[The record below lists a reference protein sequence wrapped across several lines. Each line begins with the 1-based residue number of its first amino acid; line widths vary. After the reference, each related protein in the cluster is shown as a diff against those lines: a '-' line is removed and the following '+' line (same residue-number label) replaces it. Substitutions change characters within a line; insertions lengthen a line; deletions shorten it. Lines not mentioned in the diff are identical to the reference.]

1 MNDAEFS
8 ALDHEGFMRQALHE
22 AELAG
27 LAGERPIGAVIV
39 HRCQVVGRGR
49 ASHLGRRSKIA
60 HAETNAL
67 YAIEQYA
74 YDHNHDGLVVYTTVE
89 PCVMCLGTIVMS
101 DIDHIVY
108 ALPDRWINPAQMLT
122 MPYMARHVKHY
133 LGGVLEAESVA
144 LFEQYC
150 PDELSLMRGEP
161 YEPVLK

>member
-1 MNDAEFS
+1 MNDAEFA
-8 ALDHEGFMRQALHE
+8 ALHHERFMRQALSE

-27 LAGERPIGAVIV
+27 QSGERPIGAVIV
-39 HRCQVVGRGR
+39 HRGEVVGRGR

-74 YDHNHDGLVVYTTVE
+74 YAHKHDGLVVYTSVE

-108 ALPDRWINPAQMLT
+108 AAPDRWINPALMLEI
-122 MPYMARHVKHY
+122 PYVGKHVKHY
-133 LGGVLEAESVA
+133 LGGVLEAESIA
-144 LFEQYC
+144 LFEKYC
-150 PDELSLMRGEP
+150 PQELPLILG
-161 YEPVLK
+161 KC